1 MLFHLPKP
9 LHGWR
14 VFAGE
19 VGIIVIGVLI
29 ALGAEQV
36 VEAIHGNAQVGEF
49 RGAVDDEMAY
59 DLGSYKQR
67 LILGPCVRAR
77 LAELDRVIASYRA
90 GRPMRMHGLS
100 HWPVSFSLRT
110 SVWTGRTGE
119 VEARMPLHTRLAYAS
134 IYDDLANYDVH
145 RVDERTAWQEL
156 GEFDDAEGLSNADLM
171 RLRGIVS
178 KLRWLDAIILA
189 NWPEEAQRGEA
200 LGIFPKRDRRDPVL
214 DRRVCSSFLA
224 PNA

>member
-1 MLFHLPKP
+1 MHFHLPKP

-14 VFAGE
+14 AFAGE

-36 VEAIHGNAQVGEF
+36 VETVHGNSQVGEF

-67 LILGPCVRAR
+67 LMLSPCVKAR

-100 HWPVSFSLRT
+100 HWPGSFSLRT
-110 SVWTGRTGE
+110 SVWTGRTGD

-145 RVDERTAWQEL
+145 RVDERNAWMEL
-156 GEFDDAEGLSNADLM
+156 GEFDDVQELGSADLM
-171 RLRGIVS
+171 RLRGLVS
-178 KLRWLDAIILA
+178 KLRWIDGIIL
-189 NWPEEAQRGEA
+189 
-200 LGIFPKRDRRDPVL
+200 
-214 DRRVCSSFLA
+214 
-224 PNA
+224 PNCVAE